1 LCANVLKMEL
11 KDLQKKKLPNNPG
24 VYYFL
29 GKQKEIL
36 YIGKATSLRS
46 RVRSYFD
53 GDIHEKRSA
62 LIANM
67 VKEAKSIA
75 WTETPSVLEA
85 LILEVNLIRTH
96 KPRCNTISKDDKSF
110 NHLVITNEEFPRV
123 LVIRG
128 KDLEMSK
135 GDPCSLKYQ
144 YVFGPFPNGTLF
156 KEALNLI
163 RKLFKF
169 YDAKAPTKDT
179 RSKLAK
185 GTLDFNRQIG
195 LYPSTESKAEY
206 ARTIKHIRLFFEG
219 KKETIIKDLEK
230 EMMRAAK
237 REEFEGANVLKK
249 RIFALQHIQDISL
262 MKDEFRTHKDAK
274 GIRIEAYDVAHMG
287 GKDMVGVMTVV
298 VGRETAPGE
307 YRKFIIRDCEGSNDP
322 KALREVLTRR
332 FNHPEWQFP
341 DLIVV
346 DGSTAQ
352 KNAAERV
359 LKQFDLLV
367 PIVGVVKDE
376 KHRPKR
382 IIGPAKLIS
391 EHEKSIILA
400 NGESHRFAITFHRAK
415 RKLKLD

>member
-1 LCANVLKMEL
+1 MDVN
-11 KDLQKKKLPNNPG
+11 DLQKKKLPSGPG

-29 GKQKEIL
+29 GKRKEIL

-53 GDIHEKRSA
+53 GDIHEKRST
-62 LIANM
+62 LIATM
-67 VKEAKSIA
+67 VKEAKSLA

-110 NHLVITNEEFPRV
+110 NHLVITKEEFPRV

-128 KDLEMSK
+128 KDLEGSE
-135 GDPCSLKYQ
+135 DEYQ
-144 YVFGPFPNGTLF
+144 YVFGPFPNSTLF
-156 KEALNLI
+156 REALNLI

-169 YDAKAPTKDT
+169 YDERARLDDT
-179 RSKLAK
+179 RSKLAR
-185 GTLDFNRQIG
+185 GTIDFNRQIG
-195 LYPSTESKAEY
+195 LYPSGATKVEY
-206 ARTIKHIRLFFEG
+206 ARTIRHIRLFFEG
-219 KKETIIKDLEK
+219 KKEAIIKDLEK
-230 EMMRAAK
+230 EMMRYAK
-237 REEFEGANVLKK
+237 KEEFEMANVLKR

-262 MKDEFRTHKDAK
+262 MKDDFRVHKDDK
-274 GIRIEAYDVAHMG
+274 SIRIEAYDIAHMG

-298 VGRETAPGE
+298 VGREISPGE

-332 FNHPEWQFP
+332 FRHPEWKFP

-352 KNAAERV
+352 KNVAERV
-359 LKQFDLLV
+359 LKQFDLLI

-400 NGESHRFAITFHRAK
+400 NGESHRFAITFHRSK

>member
-1 LCANVLKMEL
+1 MEL
-11 KDLQKKKLPNNPG
+11 VDLKYKKIPDSPG

-29 GKQKEIL
+29 GKRKEIL

-53 GDIHEKRSA
+53 ADIHEKRSV

-67 VKEAKSIA
+67 VKDAKSLA
-75 WTETPSVLEA
+75 WTKTPSVLEA
-85 LILEVNLIRTH
+85 LILEINLIRTH
-96 KPRCNTISKDDKSF
+96 KPRFNTISKDDKSF
-110 NHLVITNEEFPRV
+110 NHLVITKEAFPRV

-128 KDLEMSK
+128 KDLE
-135 GDPCSLKYQ
+135 GQYDEYQ
-144 YVFGPFPNGTLF
+144 YVFGPFPNSTLF
-156 KEALNLI
+156 REALNLI

-169 YDAKAPTKDT
+169 YDEKAELGET
-179 RSKLAK
+179 RSKLAR
-185 GTLDFNRQIG
+185 GTIDFNRQIG
-195 LYPSTESKAEY
+195 LYPDGASKTEY

-219 KKETIIKDLEK
+219 KKEAVIKDLEK
-230 EMMRAAK
+230 EMVRFAK
-237 REEFEGANVLKK
+237 KEAFEEAHVLKR
-249 RIFALQHIQDISL
+249 RIFALQHIQDVSL
-262 MKDEFRTHKDAK
+262 MKDEFRIYKDSK
-274 GIRIEAYDVAHMG
+274 TIRIEAYDVAHMG

-298 VGRETAPGE
+298 LGRETAPGE

-332 FNHPEWQFP
+332 LKHTEWPFP

-359 LKQFDLLV
+359 LKQYDLLIPV
-367 PIVGVVKDE
+367 VGVVKDE

-382 IIGPAKLIS
+382 IIGPGKLVA
-391 EHEKSIILA
+391 EHEKPIILA
-400 NGESHRFAITFHRAK
+400 NGESHRFAITFHRKK
-415 RKLKLD
+415 RKL

>member
-1 LCANVLKMEL
+1 MEQ
-11 KDLQKKKLPNNPG
+11 KDLQKKKIPDKPG

-29 GKQKEIL
+29 GKRKEIL

-53 GDIHEKRSA
+53 GDIHEKRST

-67 VKEAKSIA
+67 VKDAKSLA
-75 WTETPSVLEA
+75 FTSTPSVLEA

-110 NHLVITNEEFPRV
+110 NQLVITKEEFPRV

-128 KDLEMSK
+128 KDLDGHDDE
-135 GDPCSLKYQ
+135 YQ
-144 YVFGPFPNGTLF
+144 YVFGPFPNSTLF

-169 YDAKAPTKDT
+169 YDEKARLTDT
-179 RSKLAK
+179 RSKLAR
-185 GTLDFNRQIG
+185 GTIDFNRQIG
-195 LYPSTESKAEY
+195 LYPDGATKVEY

-219 KKETIIKDLEK
+219 KKDAVIKDLEK
-230 EMMRAAK
+230 DMMRSAK
-237 REEFEGANVLKK
+237 REEFEVANIIKR
-249 RIFALQHIQDISL
+249 RIFALQHIQDVSL
-262 MKDEFRTHKDAK
+262 MKDEFRVHKDAK

-298 VGRETAPGE
+298 TGRETAPSE
-307 YRKFIIRDCEGSNDP
+307 YRKFIIRDCDGSDDP
-322 KALREVLTRR
+322 KALREVMTRR
-332 FNHPEWQFP
+332 FGHPEWAFP

-352 KNAAERV
+352 KNVAERV
-359 LKQFDLLV
+359 LKNFDLLIPV
-367 PIVGVVKDE
+367 VGVVKNDRHKPE
-376 KHRPKR
+376 R
-382 IIGPAKLIS
+382 IIGPAKLIA
-391 EHEKSIILA
+391 EHEKAIILA
-400 NGESHRFAITFHRAK
+400 NGESHRFAITFHRNK

>member
-1 LCANVLKMEL
+1 MEFQ
-11 KDLQKKKLPNNPG
+11 DFQKKKLPGHPG

-29 GKQKEIL
+29 GKRKEIL

-53 GDIHEKRSA
+53 IDIHEKRST

-67 VKEAKSIA
+67 VRDAKSIA

-96 KPRCNTISKDDKSF
+96 KPRYNTISKDDKSF
-110 NHLVITNEEFPRV
+110 NHLIITDEEFPRV

-128 KDLEMSK
+128 KDIDYSK
-135 GDPCSLKYQ
+135 GNPRYTERNGNEVVCQ
-144 YVFGPFPNGTLF
+144 YVFGPFPQGQLF
-156 KEALNLI
+156 REALQLV

-169 YDAKAPTKDT
+169 YDEKAKVTPKAS
-179 RSKLAK
+179 RLAK

-195 LYPSTESKAEY
+195 LYPDGVTKAEY
-206 ARTIKHIRLFFEG
+206 ARTIRHIRYFFEG
-219 KKETIIKDLEK
+219 KKEAVIKDLERD
-230 EMMRAAK
+230 MMRHAK
-237 REEFEGANVLKK
+237 REEFEQASILKK
-249 RIFALQHIQDISL
+249 RVFALRHIQDVSL
-262 MKDEFRTHKDAK
+262 MKDDFRVHKDDK

-298 VGRETAPGE
+298 EGRETAPGD

-332 FNHPEWQFP
+332 FNHPEWKFP

-359 LKQFDLLV
+359 LRQRDLLIPV
-367 PIVGVVKDE
+367 VGVVKDE

-382 IIGPAKLIS
+382 IIGPQKLIE
-391 EHEKSIILA
+391 EHERSIILA
-400 NGESHRFAITFHRAK
+400 NGESHRFAITFHRTK
-415 RKLKLD
+415 RKLVP

>member
-1 LCANVLKMEL
+1 MEL
-11 KDLQKKKLPNNPG
+11 KDLQKKKLPSNPG

-29 GKQKEIL
+29 GKRKEIL

-96 KPRCNTISKDDKSF
+96 KPRYNTISKDDKSY
-110 NHLVITNEEFPRV
+110 NHLVITKEEFPRI

-128 KDLEMSK
+128 KDLE
-135 GDPCSLKYQ
+135 GHYDEYA
-144 YVFGPFPNGTLF
+144 YAFGPFPQGNLF
-156 KEALNLI
+156 REALALV

-169 YDAKAPTKDT
+169 YDERARTSPKA
-179 RSKLAK
+179 SKLAK

-195 LYPSTESKAEY
+195 LYPDGLTKAEY
-206 ARTIKHIRLFFEG
+206 ARTIRHIRMFFEG
-219 KKETIIKDLEK
+219 KKEAVIKDLEK

-237 REEFEGANVLKK
+237 REEFEVAHVLKK
-249 RIFALQHIQDISL
+249 RVFALRHIQDVSL
-262 MKDEFRTHKDAK
+262 MKDEFRQHKDDRRF
-274 GIRIEAYDVAHMG
+274 RIEAYDVAHMG

-298 VGRETAPGE
+298 VGREAAPGE

-322 KALREVLTRR
+322 KALREVMTRR
-332 FNHPEWQFP
+332 FKRPEWQFP

-359 LKQFDLLV
+359 LKTYDLLIPV
-367 PIVGVVKDE
+367 VGVVKDE
-376 KHRPKR
+376 RHRPKR
-382 IIGPAKLIS
+382 IIGPEKLIA
-391 EHEKSIILA
+391 EHERSILLG
-400 NGESHRFAITFHRAK
+400 NGEAHRFAITFHRKK
-415 RKLKLD
+415 RSL

>member
-1 LCANVLKMEL
+1 MEL

-29 GKQKEIL
+29 GKRKEIL

-53 GDIHEKRSA
+53 GDIHEKRST

-67 VKEAKSIA
+67 VRDAKSIA

-110 NHLVITNEEFPRV
+110 NHLVITDEEFPRV

-128 KDLEMSK
+128 KDLEYADK
-135 GDPCSLKYQ
+135 GKLSEVKPSSKYQ
-144 YVFGPFPNGTLF
+144 YVFGPFPNGMLF
-156 KEALNLI
+156 REALNLI

-169 YDAKAPTKDT
+169 YDAKAPTTDT

-195 LYPSTESKAEY
+195 LYPQNESKAEY

-237 REEFEGANVLKK
+237 REEFEEANILKK
-249 RIFALQHIQDISL
+249 RIFALQHIQDVSL
-262 MKDEFRTHKDAK
+262 MKEEFRTHKDAN

-298 VGRETAPGE
+298 VGRETSPGE

-322 KALREVLTRR
+322 KALREILTRR
-332 FNHPEWQFP
+332 FKHPEWKFP

-359 LKQFDLLV
+359 LKQFDLLI

-382 IIGPAKLIS
+382 IIGPGKLIS